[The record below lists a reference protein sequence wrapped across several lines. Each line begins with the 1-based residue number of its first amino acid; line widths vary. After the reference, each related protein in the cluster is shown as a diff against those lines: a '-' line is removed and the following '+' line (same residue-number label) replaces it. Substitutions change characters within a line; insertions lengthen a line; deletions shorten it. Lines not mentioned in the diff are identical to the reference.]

1 MVSLQVQV
9 MVNFD
14 HGSLLMLNNI
24 DPFWASLGQF
34 FDLLSQMFFGNELSS
49 LGAGHHFFNEIL
61 QEDSGSLLIL
71 SNRLNQSIDF
81 NMFFDFPLCL
91 LLFRNSVLVFLGFL
105 LQLILHSDCI
115 KS

>member
-14 HGSLLMLNNI
+14 HCALLVLDDV
-24 DPFWASLGQF
+24 DPFWACFGQF
-34 FDLLSQMFFGNELSS
+34 SDLLSQMFFGNELSS

-71 SNRLNQSIDF
+71 SD
-81 NMFFDFPLCL
+81 
-91 LLFRNSVLVFLGFL
+91 
-105 LQLILHSDCI
+105 
-115 KS
+115 